1 MPTRLKTPRGGV
13 CADYKYM
20 YGRKACCNCCM
31 CEPCLERVMAFVN
44 RSKGDGFAGA
54 IADEEDPDDVFR
66 DGDGGEAVLPMEED
80 HWGGGSCVGTFS

>member
-1 MPTRLKTPRGGV
+1 
-13 CADYKYM
+13 
-20 YGRKACCNCCM
+20 
-31 CEPCLERVMAFVN
+31 MAFVN